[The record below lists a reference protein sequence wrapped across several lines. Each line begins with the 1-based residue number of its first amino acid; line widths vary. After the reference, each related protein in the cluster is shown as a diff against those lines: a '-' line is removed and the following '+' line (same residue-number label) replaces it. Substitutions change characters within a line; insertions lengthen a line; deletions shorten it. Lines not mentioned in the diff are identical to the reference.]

1 MTKTKTN
8 TALNREYNKSAYDRI
23 EITVAKGQ
31 RKVIKKRA
39 ESLNKSVNKY
49 IKDLID
55 KDMGGS
61 VIK

>member
-23 EITVAKGQ
+23 EITVVKGQ
-31 RKVIKKRA
+31 RSLIKKRA
-39 ESLNKSVNKY
+39 ESLDKSVNKY

-55 KDMGGS
+55 EDMGGS